1 MIGHGKLSPTARL
14 KTLRAVLAA
23 LSVLAVQ
30 LLNSAQAQGG
40 KSPLTNPLK
49 GVRTFMYQLQRL
61 EEPSAVQKLAN
72 SSYDLLVVEPTF
84 TVKGSE
90 SFDAKAM
97 VANLKAGK
105 PGRLVVAYMDIGE
118 AERFRTYW
126 GKSWKRPTKKK
137 HGEPAFLLAPDPD
150 GWKDDVSIAFWHPE
164 WKAFWLDERGLIQQ
178 IMAAGFDGV
187 YMDWVEA
194 CQEKRV
200 VAAARAEG
208 VEPVGAMVDF
218 IAEIGQKVRQSRRE
232 GVVIAQN
239 AHELIDLEP
248 RYARVID
255 GVGFEDTWFSGK
267 ADAGWEDPHGG
278 DIPNKGKNEDS
289 PAGRLK
295 QYGKYLSAGIPVFT
309 IDYCL
314 KPENAARVYDA
325 ARKAGLIPLVT
336 RVSLERMTTTP
347 PPAP

>member
-1 MIGHGKLSPTARL
+1 MSWGRLRVILAGLSLLALQQSHFALAQDSKPT
-14 KTLRAVLAA
+14 TQ
-23 LSVLAVQ
+23 S
-30 LLNSAQAQGG
+30 
-40 KSPLTNPLK
+40 NPLK
-49 GVRTFMYQLQRL
+49 AVRTFMYQLQGL
-61 EEPSAVQKLAN
+61 EEARAIDKLAR

-90 SFDAKAM
+90 SFDAKGM
-97 VANLKAGK
+97 VAKLKAGK
-105 PGRLVVAYMDIGE
+105 PGRLVIAYVDTGE
-118 AERFRTYW
+118 AERFRVYW
-126 GKSWKRPTKKK
+126 AKSWKQPTKKK

-150 GWKDDVSIAFWHPE
+150 GWTDDVSIAFWHPD
-164 WKAFWLDERGLIQQ
+164 WKGLWLGEHGLIQQ

-200 VAAARAEG
+200 VGAARADG

-218 IAEIGQKVRQSRRE
+218 IAEIRRQVRQARPE

-239 AHELIDLEP
+239 AQELIDLEP

-267 ADAGWEDPHGG
+267 AEAGWDNARGG
-278 DIPNKGKNEDS
+278 DIPNRGKDEDS
-289 PAGRLK
+289 TAGRLK

-314 KPENAARVYDA
+314 KPENAARVYA
-325 ARKAGLIPLVT
+325 EANKAGVIPLVT

-347 PPAP
+347 PPNLEGESKRRK

>member
-1 MIGHGKLSPTARL
+1 MSWRRLRVILAGLSL
-14 KTLRAVLAA
+14 LAQMHSA
-23 LSVLAVQ
+23 
-30 LLNSAQAQGG
+30 SAQDPKPAAQ
-40 KSPLTNPLK
+40 SNPLK
-49 GVRTFMYQLQRL
+49 AVRTFMYQLQGL
-61 EEPSAVQKLAN
+61 EEAGAVEKLAQ

-90 SFDAKAM
+90 SFDAKGM
-97 VANLKAGK
+97 VAKLKAGK
-105 PGRLVVAYMDIGE
+105 PGRLVIAYVDIGE
-118 AERFRTYW
+118 AERFRVYW
-126 GKSWKRPTKKK
+126 AKSWKQPTKKK
-137 HGEPAFLLAPDPD
+137 RGDPVFLLAPDPD

-164 WKAFWLDERGLIQQ
+164 WKALWLGEHGLIQQ

-200 VAAARAEG
+200 VAAARADG

-218 IAEIGQKVRQSRRE
+218 IAEIRRQVRQARPE

-239 AHELIDLEP
+239 AQELIDLEP

-267 ADAGWEDPHGG
+267 ADAAWDNARGG
-278 DIPNKGKNEDS
+278 DIANTGKDEDS
-289 PAGRLK
+289 TAGRLK

-314 KPENAARVYDA
+314 KPENAARVYEA
-325 ARKAGLIPLVT
+325 ARKAGVVPLVT

-347 PPAP
+347 PPGVESESQRGK

>member
-1 MIGHGKLSPTARL
+1 MSRWLQAIFAGLSLLVFQPL
-14 KTLRAVLAA
+14 NPGLAQDA
-23 LSVLAVQ
+23 DRTQ
-30 LLNSAQAQGG
+30 
-40 KSPLTNPLK
+40 PNPLK
-49 GVRTFMYQLQRL
+49 AVRTFMYQLQGL
-61 EEPSAVQKLAN
+61 EETGAVQKLAQ

-90 SFDAKAM
+90 SFDAKGM
-97 VANLKAGK
+97 VTKLKAGK
-105 PGRLVVAYMDIGE
+105 PGRLVVAYVDIGE
-118 AERFRTYW
+118 AERFRVYW
-126 GKSWKRPTKKK
+126 AKSWKRPTKKRR
-137 HGEPAFLLAPDPD
+137 GEPVFLLAPDPD

-164 WKAFWLDERGLIQQ
+164 WKALWLGERGLIQQ
-178 IMAAGFDGV
+178 IMSAGFDGV

-208 VEPVGAMVDF
+208 IEPVRAMVDF
-218 IAEIGQKVRQSRRE
+218 IAEIRQKIRQVRPE

-239 AHELIDLEP
+239 AQELIDLEP

-278 DIPNKGKNEDS
+278 DIPNKGKDEDS

-295 QYGKYLSAGIPVFT
+295 QYGKYLKAGIPVFT

-314 KPENAARVYDA
+314 KPENAARVYEEA
-325 ARKAGLIPLVT
+325 KKAGVVPLVT